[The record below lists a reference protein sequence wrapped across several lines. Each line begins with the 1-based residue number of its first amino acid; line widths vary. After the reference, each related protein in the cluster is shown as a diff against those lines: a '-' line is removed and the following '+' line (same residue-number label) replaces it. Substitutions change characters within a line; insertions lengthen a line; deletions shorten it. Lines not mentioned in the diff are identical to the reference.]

1 MLMGVLTFIAGLIL
15 ILVGAF
21 GIYNNWGRF
30 NTGLKSA
37 EKMAP
42 IFTSAATLILGVI
55 ILFFNLDI
63 WFLALG
69 LILFGIGYLLR
80 GPASARYR

>member
-1 MLMGVLTFIAGLIL
+1 VAGIIL
-15 ILVGAF
+15 IAVGAF

-30 NTGLKSA
+30 NSGLKSA

-42 IFTSAATLILGVI
+42 IFTSGATLILGVI
-55 ILFFNLDI
+55 ILFWNLDF
-63 WFLALG
+63 WFLILG

>member
-1 MLMGVLTFIAGLIL
+1 MGVLTLVAGIIL
-15 ILVGAF
+15 IGVGAF
-21 GIYNNWGRF
+21 GVYNNWGRF
-30 NTGLKSA
+30 NSGLKSA

-42 IFTSAATLILGVI
+42 IFTSGATLILGVI
-55 ILFFNLDI
+55 ILFWNLDF
-63 WFLALG
+63 WFLILG

>member
-1 MLMGVLTFIAGLIL
+1 MGILTLVAGIIL
-15 ILVGAF
+15 IGIGAF
-21 GIYNNWGRF
+21 GVYNNWGRF
-30 NTGLKSA
+30 NSGLKSA

-42 IFTSAATLILGVI
+42 IFTSGATLILGVI
-55 ILFFNLDI
+55 ILFWNLDF
-63 WFLALG
+63 WFLILG